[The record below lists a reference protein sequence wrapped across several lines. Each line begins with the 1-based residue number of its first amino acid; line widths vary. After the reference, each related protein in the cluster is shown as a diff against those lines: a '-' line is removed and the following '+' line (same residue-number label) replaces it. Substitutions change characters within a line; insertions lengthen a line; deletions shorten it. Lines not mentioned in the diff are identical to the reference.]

1 MVAICVS
8 LLTRR
13 LRASIIV
20 REVLVVVGF
29 ADHRKDP
36 RIAPVHQQSWLSRS
50 CRLLIVAMLPWEEL
64 ARRARDRRESM
75 LRFGGYFLKGG
86 LRETWMV

>member
-13 LRASIIV
+13 LQASIIV

-29 ADHRKDP
+29 ADHRKRSMNSASASTIMVEQVLPTVDRSDAAMG
-36 RIAPVHQQSWLSRS
+36 RI
-50 CRLLIVAMLPWEEL
+50 
-64 ARRARDRRESM
+64 
-75 LRFGGYFLKGG
+75 G
-86 LRETWMV
+86 